1 MGVLGVALDYD
12 AIEVLAAVVRTGSF
26 ESAARE
32 LNVTQSAVSQRVRA
46 LEDRLG
52 TILVVRGR
60 PCVATE
66 EGRLLCQHYDQVL
79 LMQHELR
86 VRLEADSASYLAP
99 RRVRIGVNNDSLAT
113 WFPEVVRLAQAQL
126 NLRIEILSD
135 DQDYT
140 EQSLRTGDAIAAVT
154 TNELPMPGCRRLSL
168 GAMDYM
174 AVATPGFV
182 RREIGPEPT
191 LARVAGAP
199 SLVFDRKDTLP
210 EQWML
215 ASFGEAVALSCHMVP
230 SFEGLM
236 ACCLNGVGW
245 CLMPS
250 ISVGVLVRSGKL
262 VELVP
267 GKRIALSLH
276 WQARSQQNQVMIRL
290 TEIVR
295 EVAETQLSPDRFRP
309 AKAANMG

>member
-1 MGVLGVALDYD
+1 MLDYD

-32 LNVTQSAVSQRVRA
+32 LNVTQSAVSQRIRV

-52 TILVVRGR
+52 TVLVVRGR

-86 VRLEADSASYLAP
+86 VRLETDGATTLTP

-113 WFPEVVRLAQAQL
+113 WFPEVIRLAQVQL
-126 NLRIEILSD
+126 NLRVEVLND

-140 EQSLRTGDAIAAVT
+140 EQSLRSGDAVAAVT
-154 TNELPMPGCRRLSL
+154 TNEAPVPGCRRLSL
-168 GAMDYM
+168 GAMEYM
-174 AVATPGFV
+174 AVATPGFL
-182 RREIGPEPT
+182 RRTIGPEVT

-199 SLVFDRKDTLP
+199 SLLFDRKDTLP

-215 ASFGEAVALSCHMVP
+215 MAFGETVSLSCHMVP
-230 SFEGLM
+230 SVEGLM
-236 ACCLNGVGW
+236 ACCQGGVGW

-250 ISVGVLVRSGKL
+250 MMVGSLVRSGRL

-267 GKRIALSLH
+267 GKRITVSLH
-276 WQARSQQNQVMIRL
+276 WQARSQQSQTLMRL

-295 EVAETQLSPDRFRP
+295 EVTGMHLSPDRFRLAQATEP
-309 AKAANMG
+309 MGSE